1 MVSWIAASV
10 EEQVEAEDTRHFRTW
25 QRPLPLGKRQSPG
38 QYLYA
43 SYLVWLTVQQG
54 LV

>member
-25 QRPLPLGKRQSPG
+25 KRQEPG

-43 SYLVWLTVQQG
+43 SYLAWLTVQQG